1 MLILGDVESTLK
13 HHLITDGAAFAP
25 LTPLT
30 KHRIQMA
37 FKEGTG
43 VEEVLFGVG
52 LGGGDAV
59 KGFVEDGDDALL
71 FGERGKR
78 NS

>member
-1 MLILGDVESTLK
+1 
-13 HHLITDGAAFAP
+13 
-25 LTPLT
+25 
-30 KHRIQMA
+30 MA

-59 KGFVEDGDDALL
+59 KGFVEDADDALL
-71 FGERGKR
+71 LGEGRELK
-78 NS
+78 